1 MQNYLDFSG
10 SDTVI
15 SSDELTEELLDQ
27 LSACGGIGQQDD
39 NVAAVLRN
47 FEVTG
52 DPSDCRDYLRQYGAW
67 DDDDLQDHETN
78 LERLVWL
85 AGCDLAQGDPA
96 YFSTY

>member
-1 MQNYLDFSG
+1 MQNYLNFAG
-10 SDTVI
+10 SDMII
-15 SSDELTEELLDQ
+15 SSDELTEEILDR
-27 LSACGGIGQQDD
+27 LIECGGSGQQDD
-39 NVAAVLRN
+39 NVTALLRD

-52 DPSDCRDYLRQYGAW
+52 DPSDCRDYLRQYGTW

-85 AGCDLAQGDPA
+85 TGCDLAEDDPA